1 MMCHGKTLSLRDVD
15 TQCPTETLLTRA
27 LPAEMVWENRD
38 LKNGLDWILFPSD
51 NPFIDDHN
59 TWGSPTLSFCK
70 AQTTEHLHAV
80 PLLSLSNYLRETLLF
95 ETDICT

>member
-1 MMCHGKTLSLRDVD
+1 MD

-27 LPAEMVWENRD
+27 LPAEVMWENGD

-51 NPFIDDHN
+51 NPFIDDHK

-70 AQTTEHLHAV
+70 AQTIKHLHAV
-80 PLLSLSNYLRETLLF
+80 PVLSLSNHVRETLLF
-95 ETDICT
+95 KTDICT